1 MGFLVPLY
9 SFLTSSVAHEGFGK
23 HVYSLEDGD
32 LSKILQNCEFQL
44 LSSLAC
50 LILIVYIA
58 ENIYVMVLAIT
69 KLSIL
74 AFYLRIFQHQVFFR
88 AAVWVTAVI
97 VIFSTGI
104 ISVLTI
110 FSCRPINFFWDKD
123 IKNGV
128 CLDVNALAYANSA
141 MSIIQ
146 DLLIVALPIPV
157 VATLNLDQ
165 KKRVGIAA
173 MFALGSV

>member
-1 MGFLVPLY
+1 
-9 SFLTSSVAHEGFGK
+9 
-23 HVYSLEDGD
+23 
-32 LSKILQNCEFQL
+32 
-44 LSSLAC
+44 
-50 LILIVYIA
+50 
-58 ENIYVMVLAIT
+58 MVLAIT
-69 KLSIL
+69 KLSII
-74 AFYLRIFQHQVFFR
+74 AFYIRIFQHQVFFR
-88 AAVWVTAVI
+88 VAVWVTAVI

-123 IKNGV
+123 IKDGV
-128 CLDVNALAYANSA
+128 CLDVNALTYANSA

-157 VATLNLDQ
+157 VTTLNLGQ

-173 MFALGSV
+173 MFALVGV